1 MDWRTMNP
9 VFRAAF
15 LAATATGIAP
25 ASAAVASH
33 AFRDCS
39 DCPLMIAISP
49 GRFLMGSPPQ
59 EAGRNEAEGPVHE
72 VVIDHGFAI
81 GQFDVTLA
89 EFKLFARATAYQ
101 ADDQKCDW

>member
-1 MDWRTMNP
+1 MNP
-9 VFRAAF
+9 VFWAAF

-25 ASAAVASH
+25 ARAAVASH

-39 DCPLMIAISP
+39 DCPSMIAIPP

-72 VVIDHGFAI
+72 VVVEHGFAI

-89 EFKLFARATAYQ
+89 EFRIFASATTYQ
-101 ADDQKCDW
+101 PYDQKCDWRAPK